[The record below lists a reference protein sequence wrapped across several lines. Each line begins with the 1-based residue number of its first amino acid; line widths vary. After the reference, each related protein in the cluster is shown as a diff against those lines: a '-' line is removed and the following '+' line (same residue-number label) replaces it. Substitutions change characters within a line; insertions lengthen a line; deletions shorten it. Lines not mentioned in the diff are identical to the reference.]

1 MRCYKRK
8 WKFRW
13 WCISHWSVYGFFRT
27 LSRFSQVLSLLLQLL
42 QESRLLCS
50 LTEHSV
56 YNKFKVWCLKQMKD
70 LMWAADVLFPAN
82 TGCISICSE
91 HEHSL
96 HYIPCISLPMQ
107 QSHNAINIMLY
118 HFHLPRPYLFMFFE
132 TIQMRSVSGWDLGWL
147 GRTFGTMW
155 RSMWRHSKRCML
167 KIYLESYQKCL
178 KSALNL

>member
-1 MRCYKRK
+1 MMVYFSLVGL
-8 WKFRW
+8 WFL
-13 WCISHWSVYGFFRT
+13 SHIV
-27 LSRFSQVLSLLLQLL
+27 SQVQSLLLQLF

-50 LTEHSV
+50 LTQYSV
-56 YNKFKVWCLKQMKD
+56 YNKLKVWCLKQMKD

-107 QSHNAINIMLY
+107 QSHNAIDIMLY
-118 HFHLPRPYLFMFFE
+118 HFHLSRPYFCIFFE
-132 TIQMRSVSGWDLGWL
+132 TIQMQSVSGWDLGWL

-155 RSMWRHSKRCML
+155 RSNMQYRFNISFVMT
-167 KIYLESYQKCL
+167 
-178 KSALNL
+178 